1 MERIKTEKQLG
12 NTSTMNLNIKKEIQI
27 FNQKIFEII
36 K

>member
-1 MERIKTEKQLG
+1 MERIKTENQLE
-12 NTSTMNLNIKKEIQI
+12 NISKMNLSIKKEIQI